1 MVSNILM
8 PRILEVG
15 GGALER
21 LAGVLAALGVQRP
34 LVVTDPMMVELG
46 YVARLQALLEA
57 AGLDYRVFAD
67 TVPEPTLAS
76 ILDGVARMREG
87 TAQGAFDGVIALGG
101 GSPIDSAKAIGVLG
115 HSAARSATTSFRARR
130 RNSACRWSPF
140 PLRGYRFGDDALHQS
155 PTRLPRKML
164 CPGIGF
170 MPAAAIVD
178 FELTLSVPPRVT
190 ADTGIDALTHAIEAY
205 VSRKANPFSDHNALA
220 AMRLIGPHL
229 RRVYHQGDDRAARE
243 AMMLGSSLAGLAFSS
258 ASVALVHG
266 MSRPLGAAFHVP
278 HGMSNAMLLPAV
290 TTFSLAAAP
299 ARYATCARAIGV
311 ATDSDDDARAGERLL
326 AELVALNQELAVP
339 SPRDYGIDPAR
350 FEALL
355 DTMAEQALASGSPGN
370 NPRCQATRNW
380 SNSTVRSGSQRGN
393 GCRARRA
400 LRAHFQ
406 TL

>member
-1 MVSNILM
+1 MVTNILM

-115 HSAARSATTSFRARR
+115 HFGGEIRDYQFPRAASQLGLPLVAIPTTAGTGSEMT
-130 RNSACRWSPF
+130 
-140 PLRGYRFGDDALHQS
+140 RFTIITDEVAGE
-155 PTRLPRKML
+155 KML

-370 NPRCQATRNW
+370 NPRVPSHAELVQLY
-380 SNSTVRSGSQRGN
+380 RS
-393 GCRARRA
+393 
-400 LRAHFQ
+400 LW
-406 TL
+406 